1 MHFRCLQRSETD
13 AIVDLWNA
21 ALGPP
26 FAIDAAVWL
35 HCTWRAAGFVGDD
48 ATVVW
53 DGGCPIGLVV
63 TKIWRQSPI
72 RGLDSTTGFVSALAV
87 HPSVRRQ
94 GIGSRLLAWAGD
106 RLRGKGVRRLLL
118 GRDMNALLCGV
129 PEATGAL
136 PFFLARG
143 YHETGRVWDV
153 QRDLQAYAPHPAAL
167 AVRARLGKRVDIR
180 PATHADTPHLLTFLE
195 HEFPGR
201 WHYDI
206 GVFLSSGGAP
216 DDLMLL
222 LFDGAV
228 QGFAHLHSPFTRHL
242 AYGTN
247 WRRALTPPAGGL
259 GPIGVGDAVRGE
271 GLGLAL
277 LDAGLQVLAERGTRG
292 CVIDWTT
299 LIDFYGKVGFT
310 PWIAYDQAEQHV

>member
-1 MHFRCLQRSETD
+1 M
-13 AIVDLWNA
+13 VDVWNA
-21 ALGPP
+21 AFGPP
-26 FAIDAAVWL
+26 FEIDAAVWQ
-35 HCTWRAAGFVGDD
+35 HSTWRTAGFVGDD
-48 ATVVW
+48 AVVAW
-53 DGGCPIGLVV
+53 DGGRPVGLAV
-63 TKIWRQSPI
+63 TKVWRQPPMAA
-72 RGLDSTTGFVSALAV
+72 LDDTTGFVSALAV
-87 HPSVRRQ
+87 HPAARRA
-94 GIGSRLLAWAGD
+94 GLGSRLLAWAED
-106 RLRGKGVRRLLL
+106 RLRGQGVRRLLL
-118 GRDMNALLCGV
+118 GRDVNALLCGV
-129 PEATGAL
+129 PETTGAL

-143 YHETGRVWDV
+143 YRQTGRVWDV
-153 QRDLQAYAPHPAAL
+153 QRDLLGYTPHPAAL
-167 AVRARLGKRVDIR
+167 ATRARLGRRADIR
-180 PATHADTPHLLTFLE
+180 PATHADTAHLLAFLD

-206 GVFLSSGGAP
+206 SVFLSSGGAP

-222 LFDGAV
+222 LFEGEV

-259 GPIGVGDAVRGE
+259 GPIGVGEVVRGE

-299 LIDFYGKVGFT
+299 LVDFYGKVGFT
-310 PWIAYDQAEQHV
+310 PWIAYDQAERRA